1 MYTFRIEI
9 MEPMEILQNVC
20 FVIHLSVV
28 GKSIL
33 FSSIKMT
40 RNIVLHLFH
49 LEIIFCTI
57 VCIYYTCKRIV
68 V

>member
-9 MEPMEILQNVC
+9 MEPMEILQNVR
-20 FVIHLSVV
+20 FVILLSVV

-33 FSSIKMT
+33 FS
-40 RNIVLHLFH
+40 NNVLHVFH